1 MSNKVFSLGNAGS
14 ATGLLAISGATN
26 ATPIVITLAAN
37 HGLKNGDR
45 IAIAGVTGNTNANGE
60 WTLASVGATTATLLG
75 SVGNGAFGGT
85 VRVATIF
92 DTTPGMR
99 NHSAACHLYGNGL
112 ATLLLEA
119 FESYA
124 EFAAGNN
131 AALGNVPAPVVSP
144 GIAGVTNTNATS
156 ASGSTVARCEPMWQ
170 AMPLKRRTGDDKIR
184 GTSARATSSSR
195 PNLVSCRPVAM

>member
-1 MSNKVFSLGNAGS
+1 MSNKVISLGNAGS
-14 ATGLLAISGATN
+14 ATGLLTVTGATN
-26 ATPIVITLAAN
+26 ATPIVITLGAN

-85 VRVATIF
+85 VRVANIF

-99 NHSAACHLYGNGL
+99 NHSGAVHLYGNGV
-112 ATLLLEA
+112 ATLQLEA

-144 GIAGVTNTNATS
+144 GLAGITNTNATS
-156 ASGSTVARCEPMWQ
+156 ASGSTVASSSIVVAATM
-170 AMPLKRRTGDDKIR
+170 AGMPFEMKMPRYL
-184 GTSARATSSSR
+184 RATLSAYTSGT
-195 PNLVSCRPVAM
+195 LGAAVEA